1 MATKRAIRWANQ
13 ATNAVAGLA
22 YLYSDRVRE
31 RELVCVQRLSVEIN
45 KAVSGGNTRVR
56 IYIDRDGA
64 RWPIYEDVTGAADTL
79 YTITDAF
86 WLTPGERV
94 VLEIDQAAITTL
106 AKMYALGY
114 FQDLSDGIG

>member
-13 ATNAVAGLA
+13 ATNAAAGLV

-45 KAVSGGNTRVR
+45 KAVSGGNTRLR
-56 IYIDRDGA
+56 IYIDRDGF
-64 RWPIYEDVTGAADTL
+64 RLPIYEDVTGAADTL

-86 WLTPGERV
+86 WLTPGERLT
-94 VLEIDQAAITTL
+94 LEIDQAQASTI
-106 AKMYALGY
+106 AKMTAIGY
-114 FQDLSDGIG
+114 FQDLADGLG